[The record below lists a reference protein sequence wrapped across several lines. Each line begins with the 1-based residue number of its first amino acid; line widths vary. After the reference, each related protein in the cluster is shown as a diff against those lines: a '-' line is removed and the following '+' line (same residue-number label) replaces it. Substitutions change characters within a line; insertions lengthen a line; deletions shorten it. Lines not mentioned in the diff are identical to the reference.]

1 VHKIYICGLSKI
13 ETTAAISTIVV
24 VPHHFKLYNTYI
36 LLNVTVFKKTG
47 GDERD
52 VRHSDSLINIPH
64 WPLPAVCDLTRD
76 GRLSTYDESVLKLS
90 KVSSRVKCARMGHP
104 LRLPSPTKRLSHFSP
119 ASQAG
124 RLAGP
129 VFYTITF
136 RWRLIQ
142 LILYSVHHR
151 IKEAGTLTSS
161 LMKCLHSLPNPP
173 PPPTSSNT
181 GRGWNVKELLHNKL
195 RFT

>member
-1 VHKIYICGLSKI
+1 MK
-13 ETTAAISTIVV
+13 
-24 VPHHFKLYNTYI
+24 
-36 LLNVTVFKKTG
+36 
-47 GDERD
+47 D
-52 VRHSDSLINIPH
+52 VRYQLYSSLPLLNIPH

-76 GRLSTYDESVLKLS
+76 GRLSTYEESVLKLS
-90 KVSSRVKCARMGHP
+90 KVSFRGKCARMGHP
-104 LRLPSPTKRLSHFSP
+104 LKLPSPTKLSRLGHFPP

-129 VFYTITF
+129 AFYTISF
-136 RWRLIQ
+136 LWRLNQ

-161 LMKCLHSLPNPP
+161 LLKCLHSLPNPP
-173 PPPTSSNT
+173 PPPRRNT
-181 GRGWNVKELLHNKL
+181 GRGWNFKKILRNKL